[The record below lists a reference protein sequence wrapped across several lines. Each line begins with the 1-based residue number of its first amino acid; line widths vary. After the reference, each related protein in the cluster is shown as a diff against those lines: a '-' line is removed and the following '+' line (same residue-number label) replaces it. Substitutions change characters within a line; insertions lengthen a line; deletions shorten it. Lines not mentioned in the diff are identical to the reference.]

1 MLVLA
6 QFAEAFPAMLAGT
19 TLSELFVRLKQDHE
33 AHVLAGAELA
43 RAAEIPGT
51 PVLIAGGVL
60 VMGYGPDAWLK
71 ALDKRAVC
79 R

>member
-1 MLVLA
+1 MPMSLGQPKAGDLDDTRML
-6 QFAEAFPAMLAGT
+6 
-19 TLSELFVRLKQDHE
+19 
-33 AHVLAGAELA
+33 ELA

-71 ALDKRAVC
+71 ALGEAGVC
-79 R
+79 K